1 MTSLKSGVKM
11 GLMKKVLAILVLG
24 LLLQGCSGERILASG
39 KIYKGMSKD
48 ELHRALMLSYAGDD
62 PFIPDGGS
70 EFTASRNIEIIWG
83 RAKNQFYVFKNV
95 SNPISSCG
103 FIYCK
108 IGNGILESWHISLV
122 DARDSIKPKT
132 ETKAETQKT
141 SKPTK
146 NKTINKILKIDCQLS
161 EAPGIGLPSEDLILL
176 KQRTKPTFKINLDSK
191 EVIAF
196 NYGHSNKN
204 NVKIGMVKISD
215 SEKIVWD
222 KEPYKANLV
231 TYHRMTYHK
240 NEKKLLEESIMTKN
254 FETMK
259 EIIEKGKTNDFFI
272 RNEYIYKCK

>member
-1 MTSLKSGVKM
+1 MALAFCNTSF
-11 GLMKKVLAILVLG
+11 A
-24 LLLQGCSGERILASG
+24 
-39 KIYKGMSKD
+39 
-48 ELHRALMLSYAGDD
+48 
-62 PFIPDGGS
+62 
-70 EFTASRNIEIIWG
+70 EII
-83 RAKNQFYVFKNV
+83 
-95 SNPISSCG
+95 
-103 FIYCK
+103 
-108 IGNGILESWHISLV
+108 
-122 DARDSIKPKT
+122 
-132 ETKAETQKT
+132 
-141 SKPTK
+141 
-146 NKTINKILKIDCQLS
+146 KIDCQLS
-161 EAPGIGLPSEDLILL
+161 ETPGLELPSEDLILL

-196 NYGHSNKN
+196 NYGHSNEN

-272 RNEYIYKCK
+272 KNEYIYQCKLGESQSSSSSSVSSNNDQAKRKELIDKMINEYHIVEKIEIPGTLPRVWVTSQFHLLTFSDKKTFIHLIYSYYYTKNPKYDIIKIFDNITGKSIGTYSPSLGLRIKY